1 MESVLG
7 ELIHT
12 KTNSVDFVFLA
23 SRGKSQPWKQRHG
36 NIEDIQCR
44 HCNELGHKSGHV
56 ILDCRL
62 LKNKQ
67 SQSAFVTMS
76 CDEETKKTNA
86 TSLTPQAIQKMIQDS
101 MQSTLPGAISSVFSV
116 AGLSGKGIK
125 STPWFLDS
133 AAFNHMTNQKHA
145 FVDLKPCSLHQSL
158 TDHNCLVQFSS
169 HGCDVQDLQ
178 TGQVTMKGHKHGS

>member
-1 MESVLG
+1 
-7 ELIHT
+7 
-12 KTNSVDFVFLA
+12 
-23 SRGKSQPWKQRHG
+23 
-36 NIEDIQCR
+36 
-44 HCNELGHKSGHV
+44 
-56 ILDCRL
+56 
-62 LKNKQ
+62 
-67 SQSAFVTMS
+67 
-76 CDEETKKTNA
+76 
-86 TSLTPQAIQKMIQDS
+86 MIQDS

-145 FVDLKPCSLHQSL
+145 FVDLKPCSLHQSVTTANGRKLPIQGVGTVRLSNNSTKSIWLPNTFYVPRLIANLISVGQL

-178 TGQVTMKGHKHGS
+178 TGQVIMKGHKHGCLFHLNLDQKKSPPFCLTVISSTST

>member
-7 ELIHT
+7 QLIQ
-12 KTNSVDFVFLA
+12 TNSVGSVFLA

-36 NIEDIQCR
+36 NKEDIRCR
-44 HCNELGHKSGHV
+44 HCNELGHKSDHV

-67 SQSAFVTMS
+67 SQSAF
-76 CDEETKKTNA
+76 
-86 TSLTPQAIQKMIQDS
+86 MIQDS
-101 MQSTLPGAISSVFSV
+101 MQSILPGVISSVFSV

-158 TDHNCLVQFSS
+158 TDHNCLVKFSS
-169 HGCDVQDLQ
+169 HGCDVQDLR
-178 TGQVTMKGHKHGS
+178 TGQVIIKGRKHGLNFFQIS